1 MKQLHSRVIAVVAA
15 VVLAACA
22 SNPSPAPAPAMSSTT
37 APATQAQGDGAL
49 GPDAG
54 NQPSAACLAAKL
66 RAAEPLPVSLI
77 PEAVLRQARSG
88 SVTVRYDVVGGKAAN
103 AKVVASEPAGLYDA
117 YALRYASTYTE
128 PTGATVAG
136 CIMHT
141 SIKF

>member
-1 MKQLHSRVIAVVAA
+1 MKQLISILGAVM
-15 VVLAACA
+15 LAACA
-22 SNPSPAPAPAMSSTT
+22 SNPSPTSAPTPASAT
-37 APATQAQGDGAL
+37 AATTQAQSGGAL
-49 GPDAG
+49 GQDLG

-88 SVTVRYDVVGGKAAN
+88 TVTVRYDVVAGKAAN